1 MEAAFIKAD
10 VRREEE
16 VSGLI
21 DETLARFGRI
31 DIAVNNAG
39 AEGLAG
45 PIVDQTIENYVA
57 TFETNVLGTLLSLKH
72 EMRVMQAQ
80 RHGCIITMARSASC
94 HRRGAPCL
102 GSSIP
107 TRPDHFSLRPPH
119 CRQGRHSDRS
129 HRRERQHGRKR
140 SRRRTGRRQRRWG
153 QRPSGASLAHLAVSG
168 SAGSADRGAPFHRY
182 KKSRAPKRGSE

>member
-1 MEAAFIKAD
+1 VAEKDLGSIGVEAAFIKAD

-94 HRRGAPCL
+94 HSRGAPCL

-107 TRPDHFSLRPPH
+107 MRPDHFSPRPP
-119 CRQGRHSDRS
+119 QLST
-129 HRRERQHGRKR
+129 RR
-140 SRRRTGRRQRRWG
+140 
-153 QRPSGASLAHLAVSG
+153 A
-168 SAGSADRGAPFHRY
+168 F
-182 KKSRAPKRGSE
+182 